1 VANDF
6 ATLYSVA
13 DFHVLRDLAQVV
25 VAEDLRDALAIFN
38 NEATDLD
45 TEAEDLALA
54 EEHN

>member
-25 VAEDLRDALAIFN
+25 VAEDLRDALAILN

-45 TEAEDLALA
+45 PEAEDLALA